1 MQRGAACLN
10 SQVNQ
15 FILSQFQVVHFESL
29 IINRFNWRTAGKYIV
44 LIVYTSGTEYGQ
56 FNCWGSVLQCAGC
69 CYNVIL

>member
-15 FILSQFQVVHFESL
+15 FILSQFQVEHFESL

-44 LIVYTSGTEYGQ
+44 LIAHTSGTRL
-56 FNCWGSVLQCAGC
+56 NMD
-69 CYNVIL
+69 N